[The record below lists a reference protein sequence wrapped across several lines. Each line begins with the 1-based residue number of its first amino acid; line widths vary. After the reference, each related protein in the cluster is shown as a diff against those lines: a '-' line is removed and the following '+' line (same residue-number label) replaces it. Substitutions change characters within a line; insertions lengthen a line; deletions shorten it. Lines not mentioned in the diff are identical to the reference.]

1 MKIKT
6 NIVLH
11 VLILYLD
18 IYFKFQNSKPDFVAT
33 LKGMLEELKV
43 AEKCLVGE
51 EEGRD
56 GAIARSVLKMKN
68 EVSEIILFSDFI

>member
-1 MKIKT
+1 MQP
-6 NIVLH
+6 NLGSRPPESPC
-11 VLILYLD
+11 ILNL
-18 IYFKFQNSKPDFVAT
+18 KSDFVST
-33 LKGMLEELKV
+33 LRGMVEELKV

-68 EVSEIILFSDFI
+68 EVSEIITFSDFI